1 MKIVVFGLSITS
13 AWGNGH
19 ATTFRALLKALHE
32 RKHDIVFFEKETEWY
47 AHNRDLPEPPY
58 CRLILYD
65 NWSDVSSKAR
75 KELADADVGM
85 VGSYFPDGVVAID
98 ELLDSRAGA
107 KTFYDIDTLITI
119 ANLGQKGSTD
129 YVTAAQLSGFDIYF
143 SFTGGPM
150 LREIEEK
157 FGAKSAFPLYCSFD
171 PCEYHRFPA
180 NKRFACDLSYMG
192 TYAPDRQAKLE
203 ELLVRAATDS
213 PESSFTVAGSQYP
226 KRIRWPKNV
235 RRITHLN
242 PKWHAR
248 FYSSS
253 PSCAPTLP
261 SFSASKQKLHP
272 VKQHVVCPT
281 VQPKESNESCCSRS
295 SVHSSSPKTIWRNGA
310 LRRLSRAESK
320 SARNRCGFIRNRG
333 FNCQGGGPLSL
344 SEIRMASR
352 RRDLLKL
359 ERRESHLLGSR
370 RCDARLRHPSSEQRA
385 GVGGYPFCE
394 RSSRVHGASSP
405 AESSE

>member
-47 AHNRDLPEPPY
+47 ADNRDLPEPPY

-65 NWSDVSSKAR
+65 NWSDVLSRAR

-107 KTFYDIDTLITI
+107 KTFYDIDTPITI

-129 YVTAAQLSGFDIYF
+129 YLTAAQLSGFDIYF

-253 PSCAPTLP
+253 RLTLNLTRREMVIAGYSPSVRLFEAAACGAVIVSDNWPGLDSFFIPGREILLAVDAQDVERYLALP
-261 SFSASKQKLHP
+261 DSELRAIGDAAQA
-272 VKQHVVCPT
+272 
-281 VQPKESNESCCSRS
+281 R
-295 SVHSSSPKTIWRNGA
+295 A
-310 LRRLSRAESK
+310 LATHT
-320 SARNRCGFIRNRG
+320 
-333 FNCQGGGPLSL
+333 
-344 SEIRMASR
+344 SEIRAIEFEEAIGAPIQ
-352 RRDLLKL
+352 K
-359 ERRESHLLGSR
+359 REIATPGSQQEEEVVQV
-370 RCDARLRHPSSEQRA
+370 S
-385 GVGGYPFCE
+385 
-394 RSSRVHGASSP
+394 
-405 AESSE
+405 